1 METGLRG
8 INVVTYTEIE
18 GVLTKEPGHK
28 TGIQCQCGGE
38 LIVRQGYS
46 KFLGCSNY
54 PDCKR
59 TFNGKIPTIKRK
71 EFRELPEPGT
81 WEYEAEQNFF
91 REKYGEPEY
100 SYEDNDTFRLLM
112 DF

>member
-1 METGLRG
+1 MAVNNLWEQFDKAIDVEGLQMD
-8 INVVTYTEIE
+8 I
-18 GVLTKEPGHK
+18 KEAA
-28 TGIQCQCGGE
+28 E
-38 LIVRQGYS
+38 
-46 KFLGCSNY
+46 
-54 PDCKR
+54 
-59 TFNGKIPTIKRK
+59 NGKIPTIKRK